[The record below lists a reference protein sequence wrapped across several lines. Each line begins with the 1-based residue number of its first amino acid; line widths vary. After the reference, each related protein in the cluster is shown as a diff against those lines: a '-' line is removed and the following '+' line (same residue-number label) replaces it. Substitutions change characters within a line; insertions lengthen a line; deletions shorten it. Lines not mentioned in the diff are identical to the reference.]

1 MRRSSA
7 PSFKGTQPKRQKFCV
22 PLNSLARDSNAIDI
36 ASKFGINLENSQE
49 SQKVLNTQCDDQD
62 DKNGKYH
69 SELGLNTN
77 SIGDLKFKCDDKIDL
92 DNDLGLDTDF
102 VAKKC
107 LPNEQCSK
115 FIPPI
120 IGKGSKVLNKPLQR
134 KFNTPSRI
142 TEVIPKEN
150 QASIDSS
157 TDELY
162 YSVVW

>member
-7 PSFKGTQPKRQKFCV
+7 PSFKGTQPKRLKFCV
-22 PLNSLARDSNAIDI
+22 PLNPAARESNPIDI

-49 SQKVLNTQCDDQD
+49 SQKVLNTQCNNQD
-62 DKNGKYH
+62 ARNGMYH

-77 SIGDLKFKCDDKIDL
+77 NLGNLNFKCSVKTGK
-92 DNDLGLDTDF
+92 GLDTDL
-102 VAKKC
+102 VAKKPV
-107 LPNEQCSK
+107 PNEQFNK
-115 FIPPI
+115 FISPI

-134 KFNTPSRI
+134 KFNTPSQS

-150 QASIDSS
+150 QASIHGS
-157 TDELY
+157 TEELY